1 MKMVQLIDRRTLPNY
16 VNSKVLSEKKN
27 FELLT
32 NGVILLDNKERY
44 IPFGMITAIDYDTS
58 DSTMKV
64 HCADG
69 LLSSG
74 WIKTERETF
83 RSLVEVY
90 DKYLSASRSVVQQV
104 MGAD

>member
-16 VNSKVLSEKKN
+16 VNSKVLSENKN

-32 NGVILLDNKERY
+32 NGVLLLDDKERY
-44 IPFGMITAIDYDTS
+44 IPFETITAIDYGTS

-64 HCADG
+64 HCADA
-69 LLSSG
+69 LPG

-83 RSLVEVY
+83 RRLVEVY
-90 DKYLSASRSVVQQV
+90 DKYLSAGRSVVQQV
-104 MGAD
+104 MGAE